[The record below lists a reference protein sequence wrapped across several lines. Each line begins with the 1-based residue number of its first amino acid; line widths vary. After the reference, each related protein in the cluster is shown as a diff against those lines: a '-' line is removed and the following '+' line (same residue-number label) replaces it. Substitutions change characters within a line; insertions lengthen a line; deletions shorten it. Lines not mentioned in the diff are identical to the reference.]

1 MSLAIEIVLVL
12 VSIVLIVA
20 VLMQKS
26 KSAGLGAAYG
36 SDTETFGVKG
46 REAKKDLQLKKIT
59 LICACIIA
67 VLALVLMCL
76 G

>member
-12 VSIVLIVA
+12 VSVVLIIA

-26 KSAGLGAAYG
+26 KSAGLGSAYG

-59 LICACIIA
+59 LVCACVIA
-67 VLALVLMCL
+67 VLALVLMCI

>member
-12 VSIVLIVA
+12 ASVLLIVA

-36 SDTETFGVKG
+36 GDTESFGAKG
-46 REAKKDLQLKKIT
+46 REAAKDRKLKKATII
-59 LICACIIA
+59 LSIIIA
-67 VLALVLMCL
+67 VLTLILMCL
-76 G
+76 H